1 MTERQIELAKRL
13 RKKIVI
19 FAKNDLRITMDE
31 LHSQMQTLGYGSSL
45 RELNLPSLVN
55 LNLIIRG
62 KQNYIYEKLDPQG
75 KKIWALYKSSN
86 WSKDQLYAFIA
97 QKFNKSGIKYL
108 TKNEKGTLIK
118 VLQSYELKRI

>member
-1 MTERQIELAKRL
+1 MTDRQIELAKRL
-13 RKKIVI
+13 RKIIVI

-31 LHSQMQTLGYGSSL
+31 LHSQMQTLGFGTSL
-45 RELNLPSLVN
+45 RKLNLPSLIN
-55 LNLIIRG
+55 LNLILRG
-62 KQNYIYEKLDPQG
+62 KKNYTYENLDPQG

-86 WSKDQLYAFIA
+86 WSRKQLYDFIA

-118 VLQSYELKRI
+118 VLQSYEFKRI